1 MLGFLVVLA
10 STHKEVVR
18 IVRVEDDATTGRGL
32 QLVAASIHLEG

>member
-18 IVRVEDDATTGRGL
+18 VVRVEDHAATGWGL
-32 QLVAASIHLEG
+32 QLVAASIHLKG